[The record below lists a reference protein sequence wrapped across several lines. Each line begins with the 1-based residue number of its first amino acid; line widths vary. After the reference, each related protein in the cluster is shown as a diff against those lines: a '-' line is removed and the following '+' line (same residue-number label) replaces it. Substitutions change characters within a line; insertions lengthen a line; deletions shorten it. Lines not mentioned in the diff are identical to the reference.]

1 MINLREYLVRI
12 DNSIVELKECL
23 KNPEISQEE
32 KVEAENGLKTLKL
45 AENMTHNLLGNYEN
59 GVVNLREALAS
70 TDAIQLFPK
79 IIEGKIIEAV
89 EPKLLGSKFFDVI
102 NVPNTSGTVYTVPII
117 GELYAQEVSEGG
129 TFNEQLVDKTTGEAK
144 PLEVRVRKIGLK
156 VSITEEAIKDSSWD
170 ILGINFKKMGTAMA
184 RYKEQMAFNNFT
196 THGRPVFDNAMRD
209 KYPEAGTS
217 GRDINGLLNDTLS
230 IEDLVDIVLAMMT
243 NDKNPTDIIMH
254 PLTWL
259 IFARNSMIG
268 NGMSFGA
275 FGGSNVHPWGSVQ
288 GTSGFAGL
296 AANANG
302 QQFVLTPEQ
311 TQNRLPMP
319 INIDLSPFVRFDKQA
334 KLFDAYCVDGSSV
347 GCIIQKETL
356 NTGSW
361 VDPERDIKNVKCFER
376 YGMGIYGNG
385 EAINVARNIAA
396 DVSYP
401 TPPVI
406 KIQQ

>member
-1 MINLREYLVRI
+1 MINLREYLVKI
-12 DNSIVELKECL
+12 DKSMIDLKECL
-23 KNPEISQEE
+23 KNPDITQEE

-45 AENMTHNLLGNYEN
+45 AEDMTNNLLGNYDN
-59 GVVNLREALAS
+59 GVVNLKEALAT

-79 IIEGKIIEAV
+79 IVEGKIIEAV
-89 EPKLLGSKFFDVI
+89 EPKLLGTKFFDVI
-102 NVPNTSGTVYTVPII
+102 NVPNSGGTVYTVPII
-117 GELYAQEVSEGG
+117 GELYAQEVSEAG
-129 TFNEQLVDKTTGEAK
+129 TFNEQLVDRTTAEAK
-144 PLEVRVRKIGLK
+144 PLEVRVRKVGLK

-196 THGRPVFDNAMRD
+196 THGQTVFDNSIKSD
-209 KYPEAGTS
+209 YPEAGTT
-217 GRDINGLLNDTLS
+217 GRDINGLFNDTLS
-230 IEDLVDIVLAMMT
+230 IEDLVDIILAMMS

-288 GTSGFAGL
+288 GTPGFAGL
-296 AANANG
+296 AANGAG
-302 QQFVLTPEQ
+302 QQYVLTPEQ

-319 INIDLSPFVRFDKQA
+319 ININLSPFVRFDKET
-334 KLFDAYCVDGSSV
+334 KLFDAYCVDSSSV
-347 GCIIQKETL
+347 GCIIQKEAL

-361 VDPERDIKNVKCFER
+361 TDPERDIRSVKCFER
-376 YGMGIYGNG
+376 YGMAIYGNG
-385 EAINVARNIAA
+385 ESISVARNIAA